1 MKIYQKWKKEG
12 SVTKLLDRN
21 FSKSTTMSDKT
32 NATVFADLTNRL
44 MCFAVT
50 ENASTEKILL
60 TIEEYEMAASIYR

>member
-1 MKIYQKWKKEG
+1 
-12 SVTKLLDRN
+12 
-21 FSKSTTMSDKT
+21 MSDKT